1 MERRGVSGHFKTY
14 VKALG
19 QALLVHDLA
28 QILLCGVDGSVNA
41 HFAGE
46 GKPVFVHVSD
56 DDAARARVFADA
68 AGDNA
73 DGARTGDEHVLAD
86 EREHERGMRGVAEG
100 VKEGDDVL
108 RKALVDGNDVA
119 RRDAD
124 ILRERT
130 VAVDADADVVLAPLD
145 IAGMAVAAVTAGD
158 MALAGDALADREA
171 RDARAKLGDLADIL
185 MADDLWGLDV
195 LLRPL
200 VPFVDMDVGAAD
212 RGLVDLD
219 ENFSGARHRNRHLP
233 QLQSGAGYGFYN
245 GIHHLFHSKSAF
257 LQKFICP
264 RFKDFVRNHVRP
276 IKTY

>member
-1 MERRGVSGHFKTY
+1 
-14 VKALG
+14 
-19 QALLVHDLA
+19 
-28 QILLCGVDGSVNA
+28 
-41 HFAGE
+41 
-46 GKPVFVHVSD
+46 
-56 DDAARARVFADA
+56 
-68 AGDNA
+68 
-73 DGARTGDEHVLAD
+73 
-86 EREHERGMRGVAEG
+86 MRGVAEG

-108 RKALVDGNDVA
+108 RQALVDGNDVA

-130 VAVDADADVVLAPLD
+130 VAVDADADMVLAPLD

-233 QLQSGAGYGFYN
+233 QLQSGAGCGFYD
-245 GIHHLFHSKSAF
+245 GIHQLIHL
-257 LQKFICP
+257 
-264 RFKDFVRNHVRP
+264 
-276 IKTY
+276 